1 MTTVAHTDHC
11 VCAVKWHI
19 LNVKFRDPT
28 MLTLMFCAAPAAKYS
43 TVYTMFSVHTR
54 PMIDVCRCI
63 LSFRIGMT
71 TTVPLR
77 IVNTILNTGSRS
89 TNRFRQTAAGLADM
103 AQLLQTTIGTVL
115 PLAVDFGLHCIEHAT
130 LRL

>member
-63 LSFRIGMT
+63 LSFRIGMLLYYHSAIENCQYDT
-71 TTVPLR
+71 EY
-77 IVNTILNTGSRS
+77 
-89 TNRFRQTAAGLADM
+89 RFT
-103 AQLLQTTIGTVL
+103 
-115 PLAVDFGLHCIEHAT
+115 
-130 LRL
+130 